1 MAATLDH
8 TTITAAPAAESLLVT
23 ADDRL
28 AEMITP
34 LAAAAGHPLRRV
46 RHPLDAAG
54 RWQRAPVVLVGPDL
68 APECIA
74 YDFSTRE
81 PLLLCTTMSWLG
93 TDTEDTSL
101 LWPMAIQMQ
110 ATGVIALPEA
120 NDFLTDLFTRAGRD
134 TEPAPVVATVAGH
147 GGAGA
152 STLALAAATDAARD
166 GRTAVLID
174 LDHTGGGI
182 DAAAGLAAQAGWRW
196 PSLAN
201 ATGTFEPERLLAG
214 LPQRAG
220 LHVIGPDPRNPA
232 EVDADV
238 FELILRAA
246 RLAADLVVVDLPRTS
261 TRAAVRAAAAARSI
275 AVALGP
281 GTRSWEAARSVTAA
295 YGLHNAHLGVVLR
308 GEARPRPSGIA
319 WDGPREADWFE
330 PPVWGT
336 VPSDRRLPVLLRQGR
351 VPRGRVGRGIREL
364 TSELSR
370 VRPRGDLAL
379 TGSGGNGREQTG
391 TAR

>member
-1 MAATLDH
+1 MAATLDQ
-8 TTITAAPAAESLLVT
+8 TTTTAAPAAESLLVT

-28 AEMITP
+28 VEAIAP
-34 LAAAAGHPLRRV
+34 LAAAVGHPLRRV
-46 RHPLDAAG
+46 RHPHDAE
-54 RWQRAPVVLVGPDL
+54 RHWLRAPLVLVGPDL

-74 YDFSTRE
+74 CEFQTRE

-93 TDTEDTSL
+93 ADTDDTSL

-110 ATGVIALPEA
+110 ATGVIALPDA
-120 NDFLTDLFTRAGRD
+120 DDFLTDLLIRTVRD

-166 GRTAVLID
+166 GRRTVLID

-182 DAAAGLAAQAGWRW
+182 DAAAGLAAQPGWRW

-201 ATGTFEPERLLAG
+201 GTGTLDPERLLAG

-220 LHVIGPDPRNPA
+220 LHVVGPDPRNPA
-232 EVDADV
+232 EVGADA
-238 FELILRAA
+238 FERVLRAA
-246 RLAADLVVVDLPRTS
+246 RLAAELVVVDLPRTR
-261 TRAAVRAAAAARSI
+261 TAAAVRAAAAARSV

-308 GEARPRPSGIA
+308 GEAGPRPAGVA
-319 WDGPREADWFE
+319 WDGPREADWLE
-330 PPVWGT
+330 PPVRGAI
-336 VPSDRRLPVLLRQGR
+336 PHDRRLPVLLRQGR
-351 VPRGRVGRGIREL
+351 VPKGRVGRGIREL
-364 TSELSR
+364 ANELSR
-370 VRPRGDLAL
+370 TRSRGDLAL
-379 TGSGGNGREQTG
+379 TGPGGEQTG
-391 TAR
+391 ATR

>member
-1 MAATLDH
+1 MAATLDR
-8 TTITAAPAAESLLVT
+8 TTITAAAAAESLLVT

-34 LAAAAGHPLRRV
+34 LAAAADHPLRRV

-54 RWQRAPVVLVGPDL
+54 RWQTAPLVLVGPDL

-74 YDFSTRE
+74 CDFPTRAH
-81 PLLLCTTMSWLG
+81 LLLCTTMSWLG
-93 TDTEDTSL
+93 TDADDTSL

-110 ATGVIALPEA
+110 ATGVIALPDA
-120 NDFLTDLFTRAGRD
+120 DDFLADLFTRTARD
-134 TEPAPVVATVAGH
+134 TEPAPVLATVAGH

-166 GRTAVLID
+166 GRATVLID

-182 DAAAGLAAQAGWRW
+182 DTAAGLAAQAGWRW

-201 ATGTFEPERLLAG
+201 ATGTLEPERLLAG
-214 LPQRAG
+214 LPQRSG
-220 LHVIGPDPRNPA
+220 LHVLGPDPRNPA
-232 EVDADV
+232 EVDADA
-238 FELILRAA
+238 FERILRAA

-261 TRAAVRAAAAARSI
+261 TKAAVRAAAAARSI

-308 GEARPRPSGIA
+308 GEADPRPAGVG

-364 TSELSR
+364 TTELSR
-370 VRPRGDLAL
+370 PRSRGDLAL
-379 TGSGGNGREQTG
+379 TGTGDGREQTG
-391 TAR
+391 AAR

>member
-1 MAATLDH
+1 MAATLDN

-28 AEMITP
+28 AEAITP
-34 LAAAAGHPLRRV
+34 LAAAAGHPLRRI
-46 RHPLDAAG
+46 RHAHDAES
-54 RWQRAPVVLVGPDL
+54 RWQRAPLVLVGPDL

-74 YDFSTRE
+74 CDFPPRE

-93 TDTEDTSL
+93 ADTDDTSL

-110 ATGVIALPEA
+110 ATSVIALPDA
-120 NDFLTDLFTRAGRD
+120 NDFLTDLLLRTTRD

-152 STLALAAATDAARD
+152 STLALAAATDAARE
-166 GRTAVLID
+166 GRTTVLID

-182 DAAAGLAAQAGWRW
+182 DTAAGLAAQPGWRW

-201 ATGTFEPERLLAG
+201 GTGALDPERLLGG
-214 LPQRAG
+214 LPQRAR
-220 LHVIGPDPRNPA
+220 LHLIGPDPRNPA
-232 EVDADV
+232 EVDADT
-238 FELILRAA
+238 FERVLRAA
-246 RLAADLVVVDLPRTS
+246 RIAADLVVVDLPRTR
-261 TRAAVRAAAAARSI
+261 TEAAIRAAATARSI
-275 AVALGP
+275 AVAIGP

-308 GEARPRPSGIA
+308 GEANPSPAGIA
-319 WDGPREADWFE
+319 WDGPREADWLE

-336 VPSDRRLPVLLRQGR
+336 LPTDRRLPVLLRQGR

-364 TSELSR
+364 TAELSR
-370 VRPRGDLAL
+370 PRSRTDLAL
-379 TGSGGNGREQTG
+379 TGSGGDQAG
-391 TAR
+391 AR